1 MRMKLVVR
9 GRDAEGMMKVV
20 RMVPVVSRYGM
31 QMVLRRV
38 VRMVVVTRKWVIMA
52 VRQWGWGLAGRK
64 VMVARRVVRIVV
76 VTRNLMA
83 VRQRGL
89 VVERRNVMDRERMVV
104 VLSPRSWRR
113 VFGTTR

>member
-38 VRMVVVTRKWVIMA
+38 VRMVVVTR
-52 VRQWGWGLAGRK
+52 
-64 VMVARRVVRIVV
+64 
-76 VTRNLMA
+76 NLMA

-89 VVERRNVMDRERMVV
+89 VVERRKVMDRERMVV

>member
-1 MRMKLVVR
+1 MLTRKRLMVMSLRMKLVVR

-31 QMVLRRV
+31 QMVVRRV
-38 VRMVVVTRKWVIMA
+38 VRM
-52 VRQWGWGLAGRK
+52 
-64 VMVARRVVRIVV
+64 VV

-89 VVERRNVMDRERMVV
+89 VVERRKVMDRERMVV